1 MTAMTVLHNGA
12 DGGQTDTNGDRA
24 GATRSD
30 SQFTFQSY
38 DYCSSRSSTLPSSA
52 AGLLDSGRLIDLEET
67 GDEVDILLFSKIFPE
82 YEIFIVSST
91 KRLYTQRLFNK
102 TSP

>member
-1 MTAMTVLHNGA
+1 MLPNGHSG
-12 DGGQTDTNGDRA
+12 DGGQGDSNAGRG

-52 AGLLDSGRLIDLEET
+52 AGLLDGGRLIDLEET
-67 GDEVDILLFSKIFPE
+67 GDEVSM
-82 YEIFIVSST
+82 
-91 KRLYTQRLFNK
+91 
-102 TSP
+102 